1 MHVGQN
7 HGTSNGNMGGTRPL
21 KQDMTYC
28 LGILVKEGLVMA
40 ADSRTNAGVD
50 YISSY
55 RKLFDFSRIGE
66 RIILLCTSGNLS
78 ITQAVLHHLTQD
90 INNQQEPNLH
100 NLPTLYDVARHIGDY
115 IRKIQETERSWLEK
129 DKIDFQCSFLLGG
142 QIKGEAPGLF
152 LIYSQ
157 GNCIEA
163 TPETPFLQI
172 GETKYGKPILDRT
185 LQFTSSLDAVAK
197 CALLSI
203 DSTMRSNLSVGPPVN
218 MMMYY
223 ANTLEVRHRAQF
235 QAGDPYLLKMR
246 KHWEVALREAST
258 QMPDISWNQEGMPIT
273 LGISDLDAS

>member
-1 MHVGQN
+1 
-7 HGTSNGNMGGTRPL
+7 MGILGGSKLPEN
-21 KQDMTYC
+21 DMTYC
-28 LGILVKEGLVMA
+28 LGILVKEGLVLA

-55 RKLFDFSRIGE
+55 RKLFDFSRAGE
-66 RIILLCTSGNLS
+66 RVILLCTSGNLS
-78 ITQAVLHHLTQD
+78 ITQGVLHHLAQD
-90 INNQQEPNLH
+90 IKSHQEPNLH
-100 NLPTLYDVARHIGDY
+100 SLPTLYDVARYIGEK
-115 IRKIQETERSWLEK
+115 IRAMQETDRSWLEK
-129 DKIDFQCSFLLGG
+129 DNIDFQSNFLLGG
-142 QIKGEAPGLF
+142 QIRGEAPSLF

-185 LQFTSSLDAVAK
+185 LSYDAPLDAVAK

-218 MMMYY
+218 MTMYY
-223 ANTLEVRHRAQF
+223 ADTLAVNHRAQF

-246 KHWEVALREAST
+246 KHWEVALREASSK
-258 QMPDISWNQEGMPIT
+258 MPDISWNQQKAPLT
-273 LGISDLDAS
+273 LGISELDAS